1 MQSAGFGGGAM
12 RSAGVIADLA
22 TWGPDSTA
30 AVPSIDDARA
40 YCKSLAT
47 SHYENF
53 TVVSWL
59 LPRSLRQHMFNVY
72 AFCRWADDLGDETG
86 DPARSAVLL
95 AWWRRELERC
105 FAGEASHPVYVALSE
120 TIREFSL
127 DSQPFHDLISAF
139 EQDQRVREYGTFE
152 QLLDYCGRSANPVG
166 RIVLSLFRASAPQ
179 RVEWSDS
186 ICTGLQLANFWQ
198 DVARDHAI
206 GRVYLPREDRLRF
219 AYTDDDLAEQRTT
232 PGFIELMKF
241 EVDRAREYLNRGR
254 PLASSVRGR
263 LRIDVELFMGG
274 GLRILDEIERIGY
287 RVWETRPEVSNSAKL
302 SLLVRSVAL
311 GLNRR

>member
-1 MQSAGFGGGAM
+1 M

-22 TWGPDSTA
+22 TWGPGSTA

-59 LPRSLRQHMFNVY
+59 LPRALRQHMFNVY

-105 FAGEASHPVYVALSE
+105 FAGEASHPVYVALGE
-120 TIREFSL
+120 TIREFAL
-127 DSQPFHDLISAF
+127 DSQPFHDLIAAF
-139 EQDQRVREYGTFE
+139 EQDQRVREYDTFE

-166 RIVLSLFRASAPQ
+166 RIVLSLYRASAPQ
-179 RVEWSDS
+179 HVEWSDS

-219 AYTDDDLAEQRTT
+219 AYTDGDLAEQRTT

-287 RVWETRPEVSNSAKL
+287 RVWETRPEVSKSAKL